1 MSNLKDELR
10 EIIGQT
16 QDLKVKKNSLKSQD
30 DGQKMM
36 NNVCEKCKGLGWYF
50 IDYNTVRECECGILE
65 IQRQESKLSFA
76 TIPETYKDIRIEDW
90 KRSFYSN
97 EFKPQ
102 AKTILESVKGYL
114 EHITEFEEQ
123 GKGFFFWSE
132 TKGSG
137 KTMMAAAIANELIT
151 KYRRFAKFA
160 TSLDI
165 LDEIKSTF
173 NSHSEETES
182 KLLSDLARADFLIID
197 DFGTERVTDWVG
209 EKFYQII
216 NGRYINKKV
225 TLFTSN
231 HDLNTLRYDERVKSR
246 IKERSFMV
254 HFPEQSVREVKA
266 FRENRGLSVE

>member
-1 MSNLKDELR
+1 
-10 EIIGQT
+10 
-16 QDLKVKKNSLKSQD
+16 
-30 DGQKMM
+30 MM
-36 NNVCEKCKGLGWYF
+36 NDVCEKCKGLGWYF

-65 IQRQESKLSFA
+65 SQRQESKLSFA

-102 AKTILESVKGYL
+102 ASTILESVKGYL
-114 EHITEFEEQ
+114 EHIDELEKE
-123 GKGFFFWSE
+123 GKGFYFWSE

-137 KTMMAAAIANELIT
+137 KTMLAAAIANELIK

-165 LDEIKSTF
+165 LDEIKATF
-173 NSHSEETES
+173 NKNSEDTES
-182 KLLSDLARADFLIID
+182 KLLSDLSRADFLIID

-225 TLFTSN
+225 TIFTSN
-231 HDLNTLRYDERVKSR
+231 HDLNTLQYDERVKSR
-246 IKERSFMV
+246 IKERSYMV
-254 HFPEQSVREVKA
+254 HFPEQSVRELKA
-266 FRENRGLSVE
+266 FKENRGLSIE